1 MGKRW
6 IVYGGISAAVF
17 IVDQLTKSLVLRRL
31 DLFSSVQL
39 IPHFF
44 RIVSVRNTGIVFG
57 LLSGNGGGGH
67 QGFLIA
73 FTILAMLAILIYSWK
88 KARQGA
94 IEIYPLALI
103 LGGAAGNLY
112 DRIDHGRV
120 VDFLDFYIGNAHWP
134 AFNIADSCIV
144 VGVGSLLFLQWRE
157 ERIRTG
163 SSARPE

>member
-1 MGKRW
+1 M
-6 IVYGGISAAVF
+6 I
-17 IVDQLTKSLVLRRL
+17 DQLTKSLVQSRL

-57 LLSGNGGGGH
+57 LLSGRGEGGH
-67 QGFLIA
+67 QGFLIV
-73 FTILAMLAILIYSWK
+73 FTILAMLAILFYSRK
-88 KARQGA
+88 KLQQGA
-94 IEIYPLALI
+94 LEVYPLALI
-103 LGGAAGNLY
+103 LGGAAGNLF
-112 DRIDHGRV
+112 DRIEHGRV
-120 VDFLDFYIGNAHWP
+120 IDFLDFYIGNAHWP

-157 ERIRTG
+157 EKVRTG